1 MFHRYL
7 LIIVSCLLAGILFA
21 QADTLSL
28 PLPQFSNPFYD
39 SFSRNYIGTTAAG
52 RGYTG
57 VSFRGDIDNA
67 LLNPASVVP
76 DSSQVFV
83 ELNIKPS
90 LEAYGYPLYANY
102 TSSIPIGLMGVSIPV
117 DDKFTFGML
126 YNVPKSITLE
136 DFSFFINQ
144 GADIIQRFPT
154 YSLHQATALIA
165 LHSGPLHLGLDL
177 HNQLHY
183 IDDPI
188 YLRTYERIRKS
199 KYCLRLQPGII
210 YQLGPANIGFSMMPE
225 TKFNWNLKY
234 ANYDFLM
241 PLWLTGGIGI
251 NKSDYTFAAEAEWEQ
266 TSEICDDFDDHY
278 TLKAGFEKIKGKTTY
293 RLGYLFSSNVY
304 SGMIHLGQNTVNPD
318 TINAWNSV
326 PTAVFIEDNAQH
338 SVTAG
343 LSYRHKNGTLNF
355 ALMQVIMGDV
365 KKTQINLSLSL
376 YLSSIFRNKEYPLNE

>member
-1 MFHRYL
+1 MFHRYF
-7 LIIVSCLLAGILFA
+7 LIMVLCLIAGILFA

-83 ELNIKPS
+83 EMNIKPS
-90 LEAYGYPLYANY
+90 LEAQGYPLYANY
-102 TSSIPIGLMGVSIPV
+102 TSSIPLGLMGVSIPL
-117 DDKFTFGML
+117 DNKFTLGML
-126 YNVPKSITLE
+126 YNIPKSITLE

-154 YSLHQATALIA
+154 YYLHQATALIA
-165 LHSGPLHLGLDL
+165 IHSGPLHLGLDV

-183 IDDPI
+183 LDDPI
-188 YLRTYERIRKS
+188 FLRTYERIRKT
-199 KYCLRLQPGII
+199 KYSLRLQPGII
-210 YQLGPANIGFSMMPE
+210 YQLGFANIGFSMMPE

-234 ANYDFLM
+234 ANYNFQM
-241 PLWLTGGIGI
+241 PLWLTGGMGI
-251 NKSDYTFAAEAEWEQ
+251 NKADYTVAVEAEWEQ
-266 TSEICDDFDDHY
+266 TSEICAAFDDHY
-278 TLKAGFEKIKGKTTY
+278 TIKAGFEKIKGNTTY
-293 RLGYLFSSNVY
+293 RLGYLFTSNVY
-304 SGMIHLGQNTVNPD
+304 SGMIYLGQNTANPD

-326 PTAVFIEDNAQH
+326 PTAVFIDDNAQH
-338 SVTAG
+338 LVTAG
-343 LSYRHKNGTLNF
+343 LSYKHKNGTLNF
-355 ALMQVIMGDV
+355 ALMQVILGDV
-365 KKTQINLSLSL
+365 NKTQINLSLSL
-376 YLSSIFRNKEYPLNE
+376 YLNSIFRKKELSLNE

>member
-39 SFSRNYIGTTAAG
+39 SFSRNYLGTTAAG

-67 LLNPASVVP
+67 LLNPASVVA

-83 ELNIKPS
+83 EMNIKPS
-90 LEAYGYPLYANY
+90 LEAQGYPLYANY
-102 TSSIPIGLMGVSIPV
+102 TSSIPLGLMGVSIPL
-117 DDKFTFGML
+117 DNKFTLGML
-126 YNVPKSITLE
+126 YNIPKSITLE

-154 YSLHQATALIA
+154 YYLHQATALIA
-165 LHSGPLHLGLDL
+165 IHSGPLHLGLDV

-183 IDDPI
+183 LDDPI
-188 YLRTYERIRKS
+188 FLRTYERIRKT
-199 KYCLRLQPGII
+199 KYSLRLQPGII
-210 YQLGPANIGFSMMPE
+210 YQLGFANIGFSMMPE

-234 ANYDFLM
+234 ANYNFQM
-241 PLWLTGGIGI
+241 PLWLTGGMGI
-251 NKSDYTFAAEAEWEQ
+251 NKADYTVAVEAEWEQ
-266 TSEICDDFDDHY
+266 TSEICAAFDDHY
-278 TLKAGFEKIKGKTTY
+278 TIKAGFEKIKGNTTY
-293 RLGYLFSSNVY
+293 RLGYLFTSNVY
-304 SGMIHLGQNTVNPD
+304 SGMIYLGQNTANPD

-326 PTAVFIEDNAQH
+326 PTAVFIDDNAQH
-338 SVTAG
+338 LVTAG
-343 LSYRHKNGTLNF
+343 LSYKHKNGTLNF
-355 ALMQVIMGDV
+355 ALMQVILGDV
-365 KKTQINLSLSL
+365 NKTQINLSLSL
-376 YLSSIFRNKEYPLNE
+376 YLNSIFRKKELSLNE